1 MMKREIRFRGKRI
14 DNGEWV
20 YGDLENPRIKD
31 AALIHCYRNDGKY
44 DRQHKVEI
52 ESVGQFTGVSDRNNR
67 EIYEGDIIKTKDR
80 FGCGDN
86 IGYIAWLPQEC
97 GFVIVWKKYDSR
109 LGHRSR
115 GGSYRCDPSL
125 EIVGNLYDNPELVK
139 GGKNGK

>member
-1 MMKREIRFRGKRI
+1 MVKREIKFRGKRI

-31 AALIHCYRNDGKY
+31 TALIHCYRSDGNY

-52 ESVGQFTGVSDRNNR
+52 ESVGQFTGVIDRNKR
-67 EIYEGDIIKTKDR
+67 EIYEGDIVKMNDS
-80 FGCGDN
+80 
-86 IGYIAWLPQEC
+86 IGYIAFLPQEC
-97 GFVIVWKKYDSR
+97 KFVIVWKKYDSR

-125 EIVGNLYDNPELVK
+125 EVIGNVYDNPELVK
-139 GGKNGK
+139 GGKDGK